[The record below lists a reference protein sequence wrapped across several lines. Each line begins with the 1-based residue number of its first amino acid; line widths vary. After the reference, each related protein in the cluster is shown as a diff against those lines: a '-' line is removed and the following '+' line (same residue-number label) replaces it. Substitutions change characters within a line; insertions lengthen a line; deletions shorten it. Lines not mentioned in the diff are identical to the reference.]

1 MKAAL
6 ALALA
11 LVAATPSAARAYSEL
26 ERFAEPAVDG
36 GGGGRYFSG
45 APTDGYSCHVCHD
58 DVAAPPVTVTGM
70 PAHIETG
77 ATYDLT
83 LTWPED
89 DRKYSLALELV
100 DADGN
105 PPAIALPA
113 LADQPPE
120 MRCAGDRTGASA
132 AQLVSVGARRIVY
145 VEPCGAHQLTVSF
158 TPGSDDDLF
167 LGAGVVAADG
177 FETSDGDGTFEL
189 RRTLRSTVTSTT
201 GCAINGQASSGMA
214 AALGFCALALFRRR
228 RK

>member
-6 ALALA
+6 ALG
-11 LVAATPSAARAYSEL
+11 LVAATPTAARAYSEVT
-26 ERFAEPAVDG
+26 RFAEPAVDG
-36 GGGGRYFSG
+36 GGEGRYFTG
-45 APTDGYSCHVCHD
+45 APADGYSCHVCHD
-58 DVAAPPVTVTGM
+58 DVAAPPVTVAGL
-70 PAHIETG
+70 PDRIETG

-89 DRKYSLALELV
+89 GRKYSLALEFV
-100 DADGN
+100 DGDGVA
-105 PPAIALPA
+105 PATTLPA

-132 AQLVSVGARRIVY
+132 AQIVSVGARRIVY

-158 TPGSDDDLF
+158 TPPSDDDLY

-189 RRTLRSTVTSTT
+189 RRTLTASVTSTT
-201 GCAINGQASSGMA
+201 GCATSGQGGPGLAVVIA
-214 AALGFCALALFRRR
+214 ALALFRRR
-228 RK
+228 RD